1 MLVCLSN
8 NSFIIIE
15 DCNLTNLYTLLQLYD
30 QTGPGYKVF
39 FKLDYTVIVNLTYLA
54 FLFQFNIRSQTSL
67 IRLTDDSIAITELQY
82 RYARNPMPSTVNLAG
97 SDPNEV
103 QIFIEK
109 LPDFIKG
116 KSGITSCSL

>member
-1 MLVCLSN
+1 M
-8 NSFIIIE
+8 
-15 DCNLTNLYTLLQLYD
+15 
-30 QTGPGYKVF
+30 
-39 FKLDYTVIVNLTYLA
+39 DYTVIVNLTYLV

-82 RYARNPMPSTVNLAG
+82 RYARNPVPSTVNLAG

-103 QIFIEK
+103 EIFIEK